1 LWIGSRPADRSGILV
16 SYGRPALVNPRM
28 FLLLVPIAII
38 AIVCLIWSLVRIIKQ
53 TRTGAPIKI
62 RDCLFVFCSLTVLDG
77 FVCLF
82 LIISAGLGHSVDSGS
97 VAPLKCVISF
107 IIVSVIPSTALLL
120 AALYYNARG
129 LPEKA
134 RKSTRK
140 KLLVSSGIC
149 ATVIICA
156 TFVLWAEA
164 GGLPLI
170 MYAVRN
176 HHRDLALY
184 LVNRGANLNVT
195 DRFGWSPLTLA
206 IAAKNRELTELLLAR
221 DIDVNVH
228 GKKGAVLLWTA
239 MNNDTDLAV
248 RLVKRGVEVDPPGN
262 EVTPLMWAAHKNYVE
277 FTRILIE
284 SGANINRKTP
294 VGTALHYAALNN
306 AQDAAM
312 VLLEHGANPDLPTS
326 SGQTPL
332 MAAAA
337 NGYLEMAQLLISY
350 QANVNV
356 RTYDNKTALKAA
368 KDNSELRKLLIE
380 SGAME

>member
-1 LWIGSRPADRSGILV
+1 
-16 SYGRPALVNPRM
+16 M
-28 FLLLVPIAII
+28 FVLLFPIAII
-38 AIVCLIWSLVRIIKQ
+38 AIVCLVWSLARIVKQ
-53 TRTGAPIKI
+53 AWAGAPIKI
-62 RDCLFVFCSLTVLDG
+62 GDCLFVFCCLTILDG

-82 LIISAGLGHSVDSGS
+82 LIITAGLGHSVDSGG
-97 VAPLKCVISF
+97 VAPLKCLISF
-107 IIVSVIPSTALLL
+107 IIVSIIPATALLFW
-120 AALYYNARG
+120 ALRRNSRE

-149 ATVIICA
+149 AIAIICA
-156 TFVLWAEA
+156 MFVLWAEA

-170 MYAVRN
+170 MYAARN
-176 HHRDLALY
+176 HHRDLTLY

-206 IAAKNRELTELLLAR
+206 VASKNSEITELLLAR
-221 DIDVNVH
+221 DVNVNVY
-228 GKKGAVLLWTA
+228 GKKGPVLLWAA

-248 RLVKRGVEVDPPGN
+248 RLVKRGVEVDPPGDG
-262 EVTPLMWAAHKNYVE
+262 VTPLMWAAHKDYVE
-277 FTRILIE
+277 LTRILIE

-306 AQDAAM
+306 AREAAM

-332 MAAAA
+332 MAAAS
-337 NGYLEMAQLLISY
+337 NGYIEIAQMLISHH
-350 QANVNV
+350 ANVNV

-368 KDNSELRKLLIE
+368 KDNPELRKLLIE
-380 SGAME
+380 SGAVE